1 MPIGSRGSPVF
12 LIKAGGPALHQST
25 FEPFNQP
32 SKYTIAD
39 VTYDKDGVILGSCVV
54 EIFTNEDPPR
64 LVGQTVSDAVTG
76 AYSIEVP
83 GPTASKIPSDGLV
96 AAVPLTFQAVAYLP
110 GAPDRTGATVNTL
123 VGTPS

>member
-1 MPIGSRGSPVF
+1 MF
-12 LIKAGGPALHQST
+12 KPALPLAVYV
-25 FEPFNQP
+25 PFNQP

-39 VTYDKDGVILGSCVV
+39 VTYDKDGGILGGCVV

-64 LVGQTVSDAVTG
+64 LVGSTVSDAVTG
-76 AYSIEVP
+76 AYSIDVP
-83 GPTASKIPSDGLV
+83 GPTADKIRSDGLV
-96 AAVPLTFQAVAYLP
+96 ASVPLTFQAVAYLP

>member
-1 MPIGSRGSPVF
+1 MPIGSRGSPTF
-12 LIKAGGPALHQST
+12 IIKAGGPASLAGT
-25 FEPFNQP
+25 YVPFRQP

-39 VTYDKDGVILGSCVV
+39 VTYDKDGVILGGCVV

-64 LVGQTVSDAVTG
+64 LVGATVSDPVTG
-76 AYSIEVP
+76 AYSIDVP
-83 GPTASKIPSDGLV
+83 GPTADKIPSDGVV
-96 AAVPLTFQAVAYLP
+96 ASIPLTFQAVAYLP